1 MNDMYENITSASL
14 KIHIKFTEL
23 ATIFS
28 SVDLA
33 DGPLTAITLS
43 QKSKFDMT
51 CWSPDCEEERDMLI
65 EKVHI

>member
-1 MNDMYENITSASL
+1 MESTSIIAML
-14 KIHIKFTEL
+14 IFQCNNEYTEL

-43 QKSKFDMT
+43 QKSKYDMT
-51 CWSPDCEEERDMLI
+51 CWSPDVEEERDMLI
-65 EKVHI
+65 EKV